1 MNLLPEQ
8 YILRSRNRVRSSRVA
23 IIVIASLCVLVAIA
37 THSRISINSATEQLL
52 VAQARA
58 NGAIEIE
65 ADASTLEIQK
75 NELETFVK
83 RYRKTVLPYEI
94 GDIIATITNAL
105 PTSITVEELALDVL
119 ESEGARILTGHI
131 AGFGSSDESIAAV
144 VSDFQDRRLFE
155 NVTMDFSRSRT
166 VRGTRARGFR
176 MSFSIDLSYDWVV
189 QSTLAASGEQQ

>member
-1 MNLLPEQ
+1 MNLLPER
-8 YILRSRNRVRSSRVA
+8 YILRSKCRVRSSRVA
-23 IIVIASLCVLVAIA
+23 VIVIASLSVLVAIA
-37 THSRISINSATEQLL
+37 THSRIAVNSATDQLL
-52 VAQARA
+52 LAQARA

-65 ADASTLEIQK
+65 ADAHTLEIQK

-83 RYRKTVLPYEI
+83 RYRKAVLPYEI
-94 GDIIATITNAL
+94 GDIIATITNVL

-119 ESEGARILTGHI
+119 ESEGSRILTGHI

-166 VRGTRARGFR
+166 VRGARARGFR
-176 MSFSIDLSYDWVV
+176 MSFSIDLSNDWIV
-189 QSTLAASGEQQ
+189 QSALATLGEQR